1 MICQQPGVLQDF
13 DNHDNKGDGDGNDPK
28 DGDGDDNDDDD
39 PNMMST
45 QHDPPRT
52 WCVPQQSD
60 STLLEALQLF
70 EGEPCKNNGK
80 NDDDNND
87 YGNNNKHNHLQPFKG
102 MPRSQNLK

>member
-1 MICQQPGVLQDF
+1 MIVVIMTMMTIIVIVIIT
-13 DNHDNKGDGDGNDPK
+13 
-28 DGDGDDNDDDD
+28 
-39 PNMMST
+39 MMST
-45 QHDPPRT
+45 QHGPPRT

>member
-1 MICQQPGVLQDF
+1 
-13 DNHDNKGDGDGNDPK
+13 
-28 DGDGDDNDDDD
+28 
-39 PNMMST
+39 MMST

-70 EGEPCKNNGK
+70 EVRPCKNDINDGN

-87 YGNNNKHNHLQPFKG
+87 YGNNDNHDNLQLFKG
-102 MPRSQNLK
+102 IPRGQNSQLAGTDNDEEMQE